1 MEAYAVRKYK
11 ERSDPTM
18 VKITSVTPKSRAER
32 HGITAGDVLV
42 SINGRTVTD
51 VLDYRFFLTATEVRL
66 ALTRDGVPFEVTI
79 RKREYDDIGLDFE
92 TPLMDKK
99 HSCENKCIFCFIDQL
114 PTGMRE
120 TLYFKDDD
128 SRLSFLHGNFITM
141 TNLRDHDIDR
151 IIEMHIS
158 PVNVSVHTTN
168 PELRVKMMHNKR
180 AGLVLDYLPRLAEA
194 GITLCGQL
202 VLCRGIND
210 GDELERSMRDLY
222 ALGDAMESVSIVP
235 AGLTRHRDK
244 LFPLTTYTPEEAAAI
259 IRQVEAF
266 ADKCLSECGS
276 RKFFCADELY
286 LKAGLPLPAEDYY
299 EGYAQIE
306 NGVGMI
312 TSLLTEFE
320 EEMNFLDEYLPDY
333 QAPRAVSVCT
343 GTAAYPTVKAMA
355 ARLEA
360 QVEGLTVHVY
370 EIVNHFFGESVTVAG
385 LLTGQDMLAQLTGKE
400 LGDQLIIPENT
411 LRADE
416 AMFLDDMTP
425 AELSEQLGVSIRA
438 GKNNGGEFIREML
451 GIE

>member
-1 MEAYAVRKYK
+1 
-11 ERSDPTM
+11 M
-18 VKITSVTPKSRAER
+18 VKITGVTPHSRAAR
-32 HGITAGDVLV
+32 HGIEAGDLLL
-42 SINGRTVTD
+42 SINGREVTD
-51 VLDYRFFLTATEVRL
+51 VLDYRFFLTATEVKLSLLRGEEPL
-66 ALTRDGVPFEVTI
+66 EVVI

-92 TPLMDKK
+92 TPLMDRK

-114 PTGMRE
+114 PRGMRE

-141 TNLRDHDIDR
+141 TNLRDRDIDR

-168 PELRVKMMHNKR
+168 PELRVQMMHNKR
-180 AGLVLDYLPRLAEA
+180 AGLVLDYLPRMAEA
-194 GITLCGQL
+194 GITLCGQI

-210 GDELERSMRDLY
+210 GEELERSMRDLY

-235 AGLTRHRDK
+235 AGLTRYRDK
-244 LFPLTTYTPEEAAAI
+244 LYPLTTYSPEEAAAV

-266 ADKCLSECGS
+266 AEVCLAECGS

-286 LKAGLPLPAEDYY
+286 LRAGLPLPAEDYY

-333 QAPRAVSVCT
+333 HAPRTVSVCT
-343 GTAAYPTVKAMA
+343 GVAAYPTIKAMA

-360 QVEGLTVHVY
+360 QVEGLTIHVY
-370 EIVNHFFGESVTVAG
+370 EIVNHFFGETVTVAG
-385 LLTGQDMLAQLTGKE
+385 LLTGKDMSEQLAGRE

-416 AMFLDDMTP
+416 AMFLDNVTP
-425 AELSEQLGVSIRA
+425 DELSAKLSVSIRP
-438 GKNNGGEFIREML
+438 GKNDGAAFIREML
-451 GIE
+451 GIDAV